1 MDQIIDVLTR
11 MDPSAIMFIGIF
23 MGVLLLVEGVRQVMS
38 RRETTTE
45 ARSRR
50 MKMVAAGTSQ
60 AERLAILAPKRQAT
74 GPLRGIMP
82 QRLLLDAGL
91 PPRAGLFVGL
101 AALSALLIGA
111 AFAPILGPVQATI
124 LAVVICGILP
134 VLFLKAARN
143 KRRQTL
149 VAQLPD
155 ALDLMARGLK
165 AGHPLNTSIAT
176 VAETMPDPIGS
187 EFGII
192 VDHVSYGDDV
202 VTAVRKLAERVP
214 TEDYQYLSASISIQH
229 GTGGNLGQVLG
240 VLAQVIRGRA
250 MMRRKI
256 KAMSAEGRISAIIL
270 SGLPFVIF
278 GLNSIITPEY
288 YGDVMDYPLFMP
300 LAAAAVGLVIL
311 NGLILFKLVN
321 FRI

>member
-1 MDQIIDVLTR
+1 MADFLSRIDPNLLL
-11 MDPSAIMFIGIF
+11 FIGIF
-23 MGVLLLVEGVRQVMS
+23 IGVLLLVEGIRQVLS

-50 MKMVAAGTSQ
+50 MKMVCAGTSQ
-60 AERLAILAPKRQAT
+60 AERLAILAPKRHSNGSLQ
-74 GPLRGIMP
+74 GFMLQG
-82 QRLLLDAGL
+82 LLLDAGL
-91 PPRAGLFVGL
+91 PPRPWLFAGAAVLSAALIAVAFKAVIGLF
-101 AALSALLIGA
+101 
-111 AFAPILGPVQATI
+111 QAI
-124 LAVVICGILP
+124 ALAVAICIVLP
-134 VLFLKAARN
+134 FLLLRAART
-143 KRRQTL
+143 KRRNAL

-176 VAETMPDPIGS
+176 VADTMPDPIGS

-192 VDHVSYGDDV
+192 VDQVSYGDDV

-214 TEDYQYLSASISIQH
+214 TEDFQYLAASISIQH
-229 GTGGNLGQVLG
+229 GTGGNLGQVLN
-240 VLAQVIRGRA
+240 VLAQVIRGRV

-256 KAMSAEGRISAIIL
+256 KAMSAEGRISAMIL

-288 YGDVMDYPLFMP
+288 YGGVMDYPLFIP
-300 LAAAAVGLVIL
+300 LAVAAVGLVIL
-311 NGLILFKLVN
+311 NALILFKLVN

>member
-1 MDQIIDVLTR
+1 MADFLSRIDPNLLL
-11 MDPSAIMFIGIF
+11 FIGIF
-23 MGVLLLVEGVRQVMS
+23 IGVLLLVEGMRQVLS

-50 MKMVAAGTSQ
+50 MKMVSAGTSQ
-60 AERLAILAPKRQAT
+60 AERLAILAPKRHPNGSLQ
-74 GPLRGIMP
+74 GLMLQG
-82 QRLLLDAGL
+82 LLLDAGL
-91 PPRAGLFVGL
+91 PPRQFLFAGTAVLSAALVAVVFTAVIGLF
-101 AALSALLIGA
+101 
-111 AFAPILGPVQATI
+111 QAI
-124 LAVVICGILP
+124 ALAVAVCILLP
-134 VLFLKAARN
+134 FLLLRAART
-143 KRRQTL
+143 KRRNAL

-176 VAETMPDPIGS
+176 VADTMPDPIGS

-192 VDHVSYGDDV
+192 VDQVSYGDDV

-214 TEDYQYLSASISIQH
+214 TEDFQYLAASISIQH
-229 GTGGNLGQVLG
+229 GTGGNLGQVLN

-256 KAMSAEGRISAIIL
+256 KAMSAEGRISAMIL

-288 YGDVMDYPLFMP
+288 YGGVMDYPLFIP
-300 LAAAAVGLVIL
+300 LAVAAVGLVIL
-311 NGLILFKLVN
+311 NALILFKLVN